1 MYENITT
8 IFTCLNSSYFSQF
21 RSILKLFQEDLIYM
35 KAVYICPGFWF
46 LTHYWVSKDTLLLTP
61 PDSTSTR
68 VHRWLRTF
76 LLENHC
82 WFSVLNV
89 FALRMFFLPNTKE
102 QTICWHW
109 VIQFS
114 HTLNNLHPNTS
125 SRLTSAS
132 ETHCLSDRDLG
143 KYLEDEKSIIFKRL
157 HNGNLDFNY
166 FWNN

>member
-1 MYENITT
+1 MYENIST

-21 RSILKLFQEDLIYM
+21 HSILKLFQEDLIYM
-35 KAVYICPGFWF
+35 KAVYVCPGFWF
-46 LTHYWVSKDTLLLTP
+46 LTHYWVSKDNFLIY
-61 PDSTSTR
+61 TS
-68 VHRWLRTF
+68 WLHLARGLWTF
-76 LLENHC
+76 LLKNHC

-125 SRLTSAS
+125 SRLTSVS
-132 ETHCLSDRDLG
+132 ETHCLRDTDLR
-143 KYLEDEKSIIFKRL
+143 KYSEDEKSIIFKRL